1 MLVTWSSQPLVSL
14 CVGPI
19 VFLTFVSIHCWLLDP
34 HSYLSPLCQNFS
46 LIASLGL
53 AHIAELIITA
63 TFVPCV
69 RLACPLLPSLALSA
83 YTADLHSHLSPLCA
97 FVSIHCWSSQ
107 PLVSLV
113 YLCQH
118 TLLVTWSSQPLRHL
132 SPSCE
137 TGLSPVAFLTF
148 VSIPCCLPDPHSL
161 KSPMCSFIS
170 IHCWLPGAHSLKSP
184 LPSFISIHCWLP
196 GAQSQISL
204 V

>member
-1 MLVTWSSQPLVSL
+1 M
-14 CVGPI
+14 GPI

-69 RLACPLLPSLALSA
+69 RLACPLLPSVALSA
-83 YTADLHSHLSPLCA
+83 YTADLHSHLSPLCT
-97 FVSIHCWSSQ
+97 FVSIHCWLPDPHS
-107 PLVSLV
+107 
-113 YLCQH
+113 
-118 TLLVTWSSQPLRHL
+118 HL